1 MVDEPCSPFA
11 DIQLITV
18 DEFAEVARL
27 SRRQID
33 RMRRRRSPGFP
44 REYDL
49 RSTGSKPCPRFK
61 LSEVKRWL
69 ESRALW

>member
-1 MVDEPCSPFA
+1 MVDESRSPFA

-49 RSTGSKPCPRFK
+49 RATGNRPCPRFK
-61 LSEVKRWL
+61 LAEVKRWL